1 MTQEFNGLHPLKSIS
16 FWAIHTYWVD
26 EDECMYTQPVIVSGS
41 SQVIM

>member
-1 MTQEFNGLHPLKSIS
+1 MTQWSTSSEIYLFLGN
-16 FWAIHTYWVD
+16 TYWVD